1 MVPILKQPLAKC
13 WAIVKAPFA
22 KYSCFRYQNPAIVCY
37 NENIFSDSIY
47 HIMLFQCLHEINVFT
62 VYCLLLYLSYFLISL
77 LCGHVP
83 ASVCHIYHT
92 FSYVPLLS
100 VVIFQPLFVIFII
113 LSHTF
118 LGEVMFQPLFVLP
131 TSPSSP
137 K

>member
-62 VYCLLLYLSYFLISL
+62 VYCL
-77 LCGHVP
+77 HR
-83 ASVCHIYHT
+83 SV
-92 FSYVPLLS
+92 F
-100 VVIFQPLFVIFII
+100 
-113 LSHTF
+113 
-118 LGEVMFQPLFVLP
+118 
-131 TSPSSP
+131 SP
-137 K
+137 KGKRYEKDLTWNYGGIKRVLKFILIFSNIASSFLHAVLSSKDTYDSILAGALSEQCTYICL